1 MSLAESLKRTVA
13 RLRPHR
19 EALLESWVQAMGIGP
34 EAPAEGWRPFCAAR
48 LEALF
53 VRLEAGELEELLEEE
68 AAAAEES
75 VRDAVSYNPFA
86 LAIRAF
92 DGCCLPFLLAS
103 CPDKDSLGDALL
115 ALDELGNR
123 RLEAVIQA
131 HEEEA
136 QRRVAEAEDQAAQA
150 AERARELAHAN
161 AELARAQARAQRR
174 ADQIATLANVARQI
188 AGVLDPETL
197 LAEAAQA
204 IQAGAGMR
212 YVAVVV
218 LDHEGVLVGR
228 WAARSGVDRRG
239 KGRMQGP
246 AGGIIGRALRK
257 RAPQVSADVELDPH
271 YHPDVPGTRSEMVVP
286 LLEEGEA
293 IGALDFQS
301 DQPGAF
307 DLDDVAAAEAV
318 ADFVVIALRN
328 ARLVQDLRRS
338 SQRN

>member
-1 MSLAESLKRTVA
+1 MSLAASLKRTVE
-13 RLRPHR
+13 RLRPQR
-19 EALLESWVQAMGIGP
+19 EALLESWVQAMGALAD
-34 EAPAEGWRPFCAAR
+34 APPQGWRSFCTERLDGFLGR
-48 LEALF
+48 LE
-53 VRLEAGELEELLEEE
+53 RGDLEGLLAEE
-68 AAAAEES
+68 AAAVEGS
-75 VRDAVSYNPFA
+75 VRDAVGFDPFA
-86 LAIRAF
+86 LAIHAF
-92 DGCCLPFLLAS
+92 DGCCLPFLLES
-103 CPDKDSLGDALL
+103 CADKDSLGDALL

-123 RLEAVIQA
+123 RLEVVIQA

-150 AERARELAHAN
+150 RDRARELAHAN
-161 AELARAQARAQRR
+161 AELEKAQARAQRR

-188 AGVLDPETL
+188 AGVLDPEAL

-204 IQAGAGMR
+204 IQAGGAR

-228 WAARSGVDRRG
+228 WAARTGVDRRG

-246 AGGIIGRALRK
+246 AGGMIGRALRK
-257 RAPQVSADVELDPH
+257 RAPQVAGDVERDPN
-271 YHPDVPGTRSEMVVP
+271 YHADVPGTRSEMVVP

-293 IGALDFQS
+293 IGALDYQS
-301 DQPGAF
+301 DQREGF

>member
-1 MSLAESLKRTVA
+1 MSLALSLKRTVE

-19 EALLESWVQAMGIGP
+19 EALLESWVQAMGVLAD
-34 EAPAEGWRPFCAAR
+34 APPQGWRSFCTERLDGFIAR
-48 LEALF
+48 LEHGD
-53 VRLEAGELEELLEEE
+53 LEGLLAEE
-68 AAAAEES
+68 AAAAESS
-75 VRDAVSYNPFA
+75 VREAVSFDPFA

-92 DGCCLPFLLAS
+92 DGCCLPFLLEA
-103 CPDKDSLGDALL
+103 CADKGSLGDALL

-150 AERARELAHAN
+150 RDHAREIAHAN
-161 AELARAQARAQRR
+161 AELEKAQARAQRR
-174 ADQIATLANVARQI
+174 ADQIATLANVARRI

-204 IQAGAGMR
+204 IQGGGAR

-228 WAARSGVDRRG
+228 WAARTGVDRRG

-246 AGGIIGRALRK
+246 AGGMIGRALRK
-257 RAPQVSADVELDPH
+257 RAPQVAGDVEHDPN
-271 YHPDVPGTRSEMVVP
+271 YHADVPGTRSEMVVP

-293 IGALDFQS
+293 IGALDYQS
-301 DQPGAF
+301 DQREAF
-307 DLDDVAAAEAV
+307 DLDEVAAAEAV